1 MSDAFL
7 KENTDDQSHRIV
19 EGMVIKRKRERTLF
33 ELPHPQKRR
42 RLFSTWGKFCYTPA
56 AKAQV
61 GQTHFE
67 GECG

>member
-33 ELPHPQKRR
+33 EVPHPQKRAQFLGYIER
-42 RLFSTWGKFCYTPA
+42 RFSPR
-56 AKAQV
+56 
-61 GQTHFE
+61 HR
-67 GECG
+67 

>member
-42 RLFSTWGKFCYTPA
+42 RLFSTWGKFA
-56 AKAQV
+56 AHRQRRRKWARRI
-61 GQTHFE
+61 FE
-67 GECG
+67 GEYG